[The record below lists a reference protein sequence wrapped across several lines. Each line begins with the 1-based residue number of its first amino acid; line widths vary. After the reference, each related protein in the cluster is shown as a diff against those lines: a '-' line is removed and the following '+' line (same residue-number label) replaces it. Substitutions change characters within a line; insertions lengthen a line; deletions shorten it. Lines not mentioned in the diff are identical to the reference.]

1 MSFKYKYESGLKKGE
16 RQYDR
21 YYDLKTEKKVT
32 AKYIKSYQYQG
43 NPYIEA
49 LPKGRSIEEV
59 LCFYNRVIDV
69 PNEEEL
75 SSMDE
80 YERCDTVEALD
91 DFRIA
96 LPFHA
101 MVELEFHRAL
111 VRSYKKREIMEDPDV
126 NLKYTMENKDMVS
139 HNCIVSRNFS
149 DPALGFTLLGTSGCG
164 KSTGINMLLENYPQ
178 VIIHEPDTWQRTVQI
193 VYLHIHCPQNSN
205 FNLLYRT
212 IGRAFD
218 RALGNL
224 NPIYETLLTA
234 GRDLG
239 TKYATLRNLVERF
252 AVGMIIL
259 DEIELLDTKST
270 KETSFEMFMQLS
282 NETGVAVSVIGTMD
296 AYTDIFSKRRT
307 ARRTGVLIEAA
318 KYCTKKKQFEKIVN
332 NLTMFQ
338 WRPDPVY
345 YDDALVNA
353 LFEATDGVIS
363 DLIEIYKQ
371 IQKDYL
377 RTKRE
382 NVTPDYIV
390 SIADKYY
397 KGLREISLMEK
408 NPIRRNDT
416 LTEEEIRRLNSFN
429 ENVEQQELE
438 QRYDELMS
446 NPTFKT
452 YELLQ
457 ENVIRSIQEQTKD
470 YSRTKIETAFVAAM
484 EGENVVEVRLVDIVT
499 KTLLKLQA
507 TKQRVKA
514 LPKADIEKSRAEL
527 LENNRKEKVSKHTI

>member
-21 YYDLKTEKKVT
+21 YYDLKTEKMVI

-69 PNEEEL
+69 PNEEAL

-91 DFRIA
+91 DFRVA

-126 NLKYTMENKDMVS
+126 NLKYTM
-139 HNCIVSRNFS
+139 
-149 DPALGFTLLGTSGCG
+149 ALGFTLLGTSGCG

-224 NPIYETLLTA
+224 NPIYETLLTT

-318 KYCTKKKQFEKIVN
+318 KYCTKKKQFERIVN

-338 WRPDPVY
+338 WRPDPVH

-382 NVTPDYIV
+382 KVTPDYIA

-484 EGENVVEVRLVDIVT
+484 EGENVVEVRLVDMVT

-507 TKQRVKA
+507 AKQTVKA
-514 LPKADIEKSRAEL
+514 LSKTDIEKSRAEL

>member
-1 MSFKYKYESGLKKGE
+1 MYFKYKYETGLKDGE

-21 YYDLKTEKKVT
+21 YYNLKTDKRVI
-32 AKYIKSYQYQG
+32 AKYVKSYQYKG

-49 LPKGRSIEEV
+49 LPKGRSIDEV
-59 LCFYNRVIDV
+59 LDIYNREIDV
-69 PNEEEL
+69 PTENDL
-75 SSMDE
+75 ASMDE
-80 YERCDTVEALD
+80 YERCDTVEILD

-111 VRSYKKREIMEDPDV
+111 ARSYKKREVMEDADV
-126 NLKYTMENKDMVS
+126 NLKYTMENKNMVS
-139 HNCIVSRNFS
+139 HNRIVSRNYS
-149 DPALGFTLLGTSGCG
+149 DPAMGFTLLGTSGCG

-178 VIIHEPDTWQRTVQI
+178 VIIHEPDTWQRVIQI

-212 IGRAFD
+212 IGRAID

-224 NPIYETLLTA
+224 NPIYETLLNK

-239 TKYATLRNLVERF
+239 EKYSTLRDLVERF

-282 NETGVAVSVIGTMD
+282 NETSVAISVVGTMD

-307 ARRTGVLIEAA
+307 ARRTGVLIQAS
-318 KYCTKKKQFEKIVN
+318 KYCTKKKQFERIVN

-338 WRPDPVY
+338 WRPDPIY
-345 YDDALVNA
+345 YDEALVDALFKV
-353 LFEATDGVIS
+353 TDGVIS

-377 RTKRE
+377 RTQKGE
-382 NVTPDYIV
+382 ITPEYIS
-390 SIADKYY
+390 SIAEKYY
-397 KGLREISLMEK
+397 KGLREVSLMEK
-408 NPIRRNDT
+408 NPIRRDNT
-416 LTEEEIRRLNSFN
+416 LTVEEIQRLNSLD
-429 ENVEQQELE
+429 ENIEQQELE

-457 ENVIRSIQEQTKD
+457 ENVIRSIQEQTKEF
-470 YSRTKIETAFVAAM
+470 SRARIETAFISAM
-484 EGENVVEVRLVDIVT
+484 EGENAVDVRLVDIVT
-499 KTLLKLQA
+499 KTLLKLKAGKQ
-507 TKQRVKA
+507 TKKNA
-514 LPKADIEKSRAEL
+514 SKADIDKSRAEL
-527 LENNRKEKVSKHTI
+527 FENNKKEKAGKHTI

>member
-1 MSFKYKYESGLKKGE
+1 MAFKYKYETGLKKGE
-16 RQYDR
+16 RQYDQH
-21 YYDLKTEKKVT
+21 YNLKTEKKVI
-32 AKYIKSYQYQG
+32 ARYIKSYQHQG

-59 LCFYNRVIDV
+59 LCLYNRDIDV
-69 PNEEEL
+69 PSVKAL

-91 DFRIA
+91 DFRVA

-111 VRSYKKREIMEDPDV
+111 VRSYKKREIMEDKDV
-126 NLKYTMENKDMVS
+126 NLEYTMENKDMVS

-178 VIIHEPDTWQRTVQI
+178 VIIHAPDSWQRTIQI

-224 NPIYETLLTA
+224 KPVYETLLTT

-252 AVGMIIL
+252 AVGMLIL
-259 DEIELLDTKST
+259 DEIELMDTKST

-307 ARRTGVLIEAA
+307 ARRTGVLIEAG
-318 KYCTKKKQFEKIVN
+318 KYCTKKKQFERIVN

-345 YDDALVNA
+345 YDETLTNA

-363 DLIEIYKQ
+363 DLVEIYKQ

-377 RTKRE
+377 RTKRKE
-382 NVTPDYIV
+382 VTPEYIA

-397 KGLREISLMEK
+397 KGLREISIMEK
-408 NPIRRNDT
+408 NPIRRDNT
-416 LTEEEIRRLNSFN
+416 LTEEEIRRLNSFD
-429 ENVEQQELE
+429 ENIEQQELE

-457 ENVIRSIQEQTKD
+457 ENVIRSIQEQTKTF
-470 YSRTKIETAFVAAM
+470 SRNKIEAAFVAAM
-484 EGENVVEVRLVDIVT
+484 EGENVVDIRLVDIVT
-499 KTLLKLQA
+499 KTLLKLQTSTNKVKTI
-507 TKQRVKA
+507 TKK
-514 LPKADIEKSRAEL
+514 DIEQAKAEI
-527 LENNRKEKVSKHTI
+527 LENNRQEKQSKHTI

>member
-1 MSFKYKYESGLKKGE
+1 MSFKYKYETGLTNGE

-21 YYDLKTEKKVT
+21 YYDLKTDKRVI
-32 AKYIKSYQYQG
+32 AKYIKSYQYNG

-49 LPKGRSIEEV
+49 LPKGRSIDEV
-59 LCFYNRVIDV
+59 LDIYNREIDV
-69 PNEEEL
+69 PSVSEL
-75 SSMDE
+75 ASMDE
-80 YERCDTVEALD
+80 YERCDTVDILD
-91 DFRIA
+91 DFRVA

-101 MVELEFHRAL
+101 IVELEFHRAL
-111 VRSYKKREIMEDPDV
+111 IRSYKKREVMEDANV
-126 NLKYTMENKDMVS
+126 NLEYTMENKNMVS

-178 VIIHEPDTWQRTVQI
+178 VIIHEPDTWQRTIQI

-224 NPIYETLLTA
+224 NPIYETLLTK

-282 NETGVAVSVIGTMD
+282 NETGVAISVIGTMD

-307 ARRTGVLIEAA
+307 ARRTGVLIQAS
-318 KYCTKKKQFEKIVN
+318 KYCSKKKQFERIVS

-345 YDDALVNA
+345 YDDTLVEA
-353 LFEATDGVIS
+353 LFDATDGVIS

-377 RTKRE
+377 RTKKGE
-382 NVTPDYIV
+382 ITPEYIS

-408 NPIRRNDT
+408 NPIRRNNT
-416 LTEEEIRRLNSFN
+416 LTEEEIIRLNKFN
-429 ENVEQQELE
+429 ENVEQKELE

-452 YELLQ
+452 YGLLQ
-457 ENVIRSIQEQTKD
+457 ENVIRSIQEQTQEF
-470 YSRTKIETAFVAAM
+470 SRAKIETAFVSAM
-484 EGENVVEVRLVDIVT
+484 EGENAADVRLVDVVT
-499 KTLLKLQA
+499 KTLLKLKVNKQSKKSS
-507 TKQRVKA
+507 TKV
-514 LPKADIEKSRAEL
+514 DIDKSRTEL
-527 LENNRKEKVSKHTI
+527 FENNKKEKAGKHTI

>member
-1 MSFKYKYESGLKKGE
+1 M
-16 RQYDR
+16 
-21 YYDLKTEKKVT
+21 
-32 AKYIKSYQYQG
+32 
-43 NPYIEA
+43 
-49 LPKGRSIEEV
+49 

-307 ARRTGVLIEAA
+307 ARRTGVFIEAA

-507 TKQRVKA
+507 TKQMVKA